1 MADRPLL
8 RRVAVA
14 VLAWNLVVIGWGAF
28 VRATGSGAGCGAH
41 WPLCDGEVV
50 PRAPS
55 VERLIEWT
63 HRASSG
69 IALLAGVLL
78 LVVAFRERPARHP
91 ARRGAVASFLF
102 LLMEAALGAG
112 LVLFELVADDASAA
126 RALVMALHLVNTFF
140 LLGALALTLHH
151 AGDGRPVVSASDRAT
166 FRWGLAALLLLAL
179 AGASGAIAALGD
191 TLFPANTLVGGFRE
205 DLSPTAHF
213 LLRLRVL
220 HPALAT
226 AAAVAVV
233 LLAARLLGR
242 SEGPTATRRAR
253 WAGVLALAQIGVGVV
268 NLALLAPIALQLAHL
283 LLADLIWIAT
293 VLALASAL
301 AAAGGPPAAA
311 AAPLPG
317 GGGDPDS
324 RRIP

>member
-1 MADRPLL
+1 VADRPLL

-14 VLAWNLVVIGWGAF
+14 VLAWNLLVIGWGAF

-69 IALLAGVLL
+69 IALLAGALL
-78 LVVAFRERPARHP
+78 LAVAFRERPAAHP
-91 ARRGAVASFLF
+91 ARRAAVASFLF

-112 LVLFELVADDASAA
+112 LVLFELVADDASAT

-140 LLGALALTLHH
+140 LLGALALTLHF
-151 AGDGRPVVSASDRAT
+151 ADDSRPLRAASDRAT
-166 FRWGLAALLLLAL
+166 FRWGLAALALLAL
-179 AGASGAIAALGD
+179 GGASGAIAALGD
-191 TLFPANTLVGGFRE
+191 TLFPANTLIGGFRE

-220 HPALAT
+220 HPAFAT

-242 SEGPTATRRAR
+242 PEGSVAARRVR
-253 WAGVLALAQIGVGVV
+253 WAGLLALAQIGVGVV

-293 VLALASAL
+293 VLALAAAL
-301 AAAGGPPAAA
+301 ADREAEPV
-311 AAPLPG
+311 
-317 GGGDPDS
+317 
-324 RRIP
+324 